1 MYLLFLVSFLLFLWQ
16 IHRNASYISESLS
29 DYLIKL
35 FFGLVSCVIPTGFL
49 LSEFNLINQ
58 AIAWGVGINI
68 FALLFNIFFRQI
80 ADNQLFNLSSSVKAL
95 PNRFLGFWQS
105 QSFISKISFGI
116 LFVGF
121 IITTII
127 NFVVVFV
134 STPNEW
140 DSMTGHLVKCA
151 YYLQNGNMNRLGGTT
166 WTIDFYP
173 NSLPTLQIL
182 GYHLFQSEKGF
193 KLIHHLS
200 YWIFVIA
207 SYGIAK
213 KISKNTAAAF
223 FVFLVTALLP
233 TALVQ
238 ATTTE
243 TDIVLTAY
251 LSSLTYFM
259 FSFKEKPNK
268 LNISLIALMSGI
280 WFGHKVTFLLIAPAA
295 FVVAL
300 HTFLL
305 KKEFYKHVIFFIGV
319 FVVSIGIYV
328 LPTGY
333 IGNIKEIGKFSLSS
347 LSAPK
352 EVMMWHGTDPYSGKE
367 ILKYGTLNL
376 GRYGSD
382 FLNLDGIRSTKIGSK
397 VNETMRFLPDKL
409 LQKFNLE
416 RKEFTVVAPFYLKN
430 PPITFHQERP
440 YWGII
445 SFGMVLPLILL
456 LFIRFKSY
464 WKTQQGKSLIVLSI
478 AMILHFLSLSF
489 TAPYDP
495 IKGRYFMNMAV
506 WAMPILV
513 LFFYRTAFQDSR
525 KENHISNLIS
535 HTLQA
540 FLAITI
546 SLSAICVVLNK
557 RIHPIFGEKNIF
569 NLSRMEQMTLTR
581 PDVYSAFQKFDEIV
595 PKNAVV
601 ALGTTNEDFEYPL
614 WGEGFTRTLI
624 PIHPFKAALKPIPK
638 EAQYLFYTQGVFP
651 YQTGDVQLNQGDLT
665 NDTPVKENIFYLR
678 KLK

>member
-16 IHRNASYISESLS
+16 VNRNASYISESLS
-29 DYLIKL
+29 DYCIKL

-49 LSEFNLINQ
+49 LSEFNLISQ

-68 FALLFNIFFRQI
+68 IAFVFTIFFQKTI
-80 ADNQLFNLSSSVKAL
+80 DNQHFKPFDSVKEL
-95 PNRFLGFWQS
+95 PSKFASFWNILPS
-105 QSFISKISFGI
+105 ISKIVFGI
-116 LFVGF
+116 LLAGLTVVTLTNL
-121 IITTII
+121 I
-127 NFVVVFV
+127 VVFTTV
-134 STPNEW
+134 PNEW

-151 YYLQNGNMNRLGGTT
+151 YYIQNGNMNRLGGTT

-173 NSLPTLQIL
+173 NSLPTLQIF

-200 YWIFVIA
+200 YWAFALA
-207 SYGIAK
+207 SFGIAK
-213 KISKNTAAAF
+213 KISKNFTASF

-251 LSSLTYFM
+251 LSILTYFM

-268 LNISLIALMSGI
+268 LNISLIAIATGV

-305 KKEFYKHVIFFIGV
+305 RKEFYKHIVFFVAV
-319 FVVSIGIYV
+319 FVSSVCIYA

-333 IGNIKEIGKFSLSS
+333 IGNIKEVGKFGLSS

-367 ILKYGTLNL
+367 ILKYGTLNVA
-376 GRYGSD
+376 RYASD
-382 FLNLDGIRSTKIGSK
+382 FFNLDGIRSTETGNNI
-397 VNETMRFLPDKL
+397 NEAMRVLPDKL
-409 LQKFNLE
+409 LQKLNLE

-430 PPITFHQERP
+430 APITFHQERP
-440 YWGII
+440 YWSII
-445 SFGMVLPLILL
+445 SFGMVFPLVLL
-456 LFIRFKSY
+456 LFVGFRKYS
-464 WKTQQGKSLIVLSI
+464 KTEQGKSLLMLSC
-478 AMILHFLSLSF
+478 AMILHFISLSY

-506 WAMPILV
+506 WAMPLLILIGYQLSIIGKSKLFLFYCLV
-513 LFFYRTAFQDSR
+513 LTV
-525 KENHISNLIS
+525 
-535 HTLQA
+535 
-540 FLAITI
+540 TI
-546 SLSAICVVLNK
+546 SLSAVFVVFNK
-557 RIHPIFGEKNIF
+557 RIHPIFGQKNIF
-569 NLSRMEQMTLTR
+569 NLSRMELMTLTR
-581 PDVYSAFQKFDEIV
+581 PDVLPAFQKFDELV
-595 PKNAVV
+595 PKDAIV

-624 PIHPFKAALKPIPK
+624 PIHPFKAALKPIPT
-638 EAQYLFYTQGVFP
+638 EAQYLFYTQGVLP
-651 YQTGDVQLNQGDLT
+651 HQADDIQLNQGDLT